1 MIFGELF
8 LLIVLIIIVWQAT
21 AYLLYRRTV
30 KKLKS
35 RGYRNPAEYVSY
47 SHWMIISYL
56 FYAVIGII
64 GIILYY
70 AITHWNIPVL

>member
-21 AYLLYRRTV
+21 AYLLYRYDV
-30 KKLKS
+30 KESKS
-35 RGYRNPAEYVSY
+35 RDYLNPDECISY
-47 SHWMIISYL
+47 SFWIFISFV

-64 GIILYY
+64 GIMLYY
-70 AITHWNIPVL
+70 AITHWNVPVL